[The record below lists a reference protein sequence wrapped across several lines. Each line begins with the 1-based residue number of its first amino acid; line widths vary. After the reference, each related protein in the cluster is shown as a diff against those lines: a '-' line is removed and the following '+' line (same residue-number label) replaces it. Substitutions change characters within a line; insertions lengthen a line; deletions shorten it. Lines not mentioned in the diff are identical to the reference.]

1 MNDIDFGAEAS
12 IIEMHDLKAL
22 SRKVQLAIER
32 RKFIDGVA
40 TGIAVMLAAA
50 GVAAGAHVALS
61 KMEAAT
67 SCPVCTCADAATST
81 ATSTAT
87 LSADASFALDPAQS
101 TSTST
106 STRDAAP
113 SNDAVLSRADDDDDG
128 ATAPHHAATSRRR
141 IHAPEKS
148 EDLGLDEEALTTASV
163 AEASRTAITARADE
177 APQSRLRAELALY
190 DAAGRALSHGDFD
203 AAASAAQTLRARYP
217 DGPIAVEAGIVEVTA
232 LRDGNHRE
240 DARALLALLRA
251 DSRAAA
257 KSSTL
262 DALASSLGVNA
273 KQAAPEAEHK
283 VVGAV
288 HDDDDD
294 NRILERHRADDREEP

>member
-12 IIEMHDLKAL
+12 ILSTHDLRAL

-40 TGIAVMLAAA
+40 TGVAVMLAAA

-67 SCPVCTCADAATST
+67 SCPVCACAEASLSTST
-81 ATSTAT
+81 S
-87 LSADASFALDPAQS
+87 LADASLALDSAQS
-101 TSTST
+101 TSPST
-106 STRDAAP
+106 STLATVDSDAIAARA
-113 SNDAVLSRADDDDDG
+113 SSAAAAAVGAANDARLATSSRAAG
-128 ATAPHHAATSRRR
+128 
-141 IHAPEKS
+141 HAPEKS
-148 EDLGLDEEALTTASV
+148 AELGLDEEGFTAASV
-163 AEASRTAITARADE
+163 APVSRTSIGADGEE

-232 LRDGNHRE
+232 LRDGGHRD
-240 DARALLALLRA
+240 DARSLLAILRA
-251 DSRAAA
+251 DSRAVA

-262 DALASSLGVNA
+262 DALASSLGGNTKPA
-273 KQAAPEAEHK
+273 QQRLAAPPT
-283 VVGAV
+283 
-288 HDDDDD
+288 DDDSDD
-294 NRILERHRADDREEP
+294 GNRILERHRADDREEP